1 MKIVND
7 SSWAKFE
14 VGSLLSIIPGKGCT
28 QKEINEHPGDLEVVQ
43 STGVNNSITGLISK
57 NYCLERGYTISE
69 GPCLTVVGTGQGAVG
84 YVTYHQGPVVVGN
97 NAKLLLPNLDLDEYQ
112 MLFLATVLNVLRERF
127 SYSDIVSIR
136 RYSQMSIQLPVNDA
150 GGPDWDFMAWCMKEM
165 RERQE
170 ARLNL
175 LSSVCALP
183 SRQVS
188 IDAWKDFRIDQLF
201 TVVKGAR
208 LRSIDRTPGD
218 IPYVGASQF
227 NNGITHYIGNDE
239 RIHPGGVLTVCYNG
253 PVGTTF
259 YQHNDF
265 WATDDVNVLYPVSK
279 VSPEALLFI
288 APIIERIGSNYA
300 YVDKWKLE
308 DMKAA
313 NIKLPV
319 DATGNPD
326 WAYMESTMKTLMK
339 QKAAEFDVLQQL
351 LPPSEVHEAI

>member
-1 MKIVND
+1 
-7 SSWAKFE
+7 
-14 VGSLLSIIPGKGCT
+14 
-28 QKEINEHPGDLEVVQ
+28 
-43 STGVNNSITGLISK
+43 
-57 NYCLERGYTISE
+57 
-69 GPCLTVVGTGQGAVG
+69 
-84 YVTYHQGPVVVGN
+84 
-97 NAKLLLPNLDLDEYQ
+97 
-112 MLFLATVLNVLRERF
+112 
-127 SYSDIVSIR
+127 
-136 RYSQMSIQLPVNDA
+136 MSIQLPVNEA
-150 GGPDWDFMAWCMKEM
+150 GGPDWDFMAQCMIEM

-170 ARLNL
+170 ARLKL

-183 SRQVS
+183 NRQVS

-201 TVVKGAR
+201 TVVKGSR
-208 LRSIDRTPGD
+208 LRSIDRTSGD

-227 NNGITHYIGNDE
+227 NNGVTDYIGNNE

-265 WATDDVNVLYPVSK
+265 WATDDVNVLYPVNK

-288 APIIERIGSNYA
+288 VPIIERIGSNYA
-300 YVDKWKLE
+300 YVDKWKLD

-339 QKAAEFDVLQQL
+339 QKAAELDVLQQL
-351 LPPSEVHEAI
+351 LPHSEVHEVL